1 MLAISAPGRP
11 GAHADRGMNAR
22 PALSEA
28 RDQRI
33 LRALGPDVRNWPVC
47 EISRTWQKASGHWG
61 TADSLFSP

>member
-1 MLAISAPGRP
+1 MLADSAAGRP

-33 LRALGPDVRNWPVC
+33 LRAPGPDVRNP
-47 EISRTWQKASGHWG
+47 SRTCGVHRSI
-61 TADSLFSP
+61 L